1 VKLLGIRVKSKEE
14 HDAVY
19 SWLKEDASRRAV
31 LFHTAV
37 YPDGYKLFFEFP
49 KQTSFGDIYPQFE

>member
-1 VKLLGIRVKSKEE
+1 MSGQT
-14 HDAVY
+14 
-19 SWLKEDASRRAV
+19 V

-49 KQTSFGDIYPQFE
+49 AQTSFGDIKPVFE